1 MARIHIILATYNGE
15 QYLRRQLDS
24 ILQSYED
31 FCLHIFDDGSTDETP
46 DILKEYQTMCPNRI
60 KVNFNEQNLGCTRNF
75 LNGLKTVYEELKLG
89 GGKTVQ
95 SVPGIERLQ
104 DGDFVKEDDKNC
116 KHYFMFCDQ
125 DDIWYPEKLSITQKA
140 MRRLEKKYGSSV
152 PLLVFTDAVVTD
164 ADGEEIAP
172 SFIAQNKLNPYAVST
187 ARILTENKCIG
198 CTSMMNEALVQILT
212 KVPEQARY
220 HDWWMALLATS
231 FGRMSYLNRKTLSYC
246 QHGNNVVGVQK
257 FTSYVKQRLF
267 SLKKQ
272 KEMLLATQQQA
283 TEFLT
288 IYGEVLAEEKQEV
301 IEAFATLS
309 EQSFMR
315 RRINILKYGFFKT
328 GLIRN
333 IGLLF
338 II

>member
-1 MARIHIILATYNGE
+1 MAKLHIILATYNGE
-15 QYLRRQLDS
+15 MYLRRQLDS

-31 FCLHIFDDGSTDETP
+31 FCLHVFDDGSTDATAE
-46 DILKEYQTMCPNRI
+46 ILQEYQTMCPNRI
-60 KVNFNEQNLGCTRNF
+60 KVSINEQNLGCTRNF
-75 LNGLKTVYEELKLG
+75 LNGLKTVYDELQAEG
-89 GGKTVQ
+89 MSAESNKTT
-95 SVPGIERLQ
+95 ER
-104 DGDFVKEDDKNC
+104 
-116 KHYFMFCDQ
+116 HYFMFCDQ
-125 DDIWYPEKLSITQKA
+125 DDIWYPEKLSIAQKA
-140 MRRLEKKYGSSV
+140 MRKLEKKYGSDL

-172 SFIAQNKLNPYAVST
+172 SFIEQNKLNPYAVNT

-198 CTSMMNEALVQILT
+198 CTSMMNAALVQLLT
-212 KVPEQARY
+212 EVPEQARY

-257 FTSYVKQRLF
+257 FASYVKQRLF

-283 TEFLT
+283 AEFLM
-288 IYGEVLAEEKQEV
+288 IYGKALTEEKIKV

-309 EQSFMR
+309 EQSFMQ
-315 RRINILKYGFFKT
+315 RRINVLRYGFFKT

-333 IGLLF
+333 IGLLL

>member
-1 MARIHIILATYNGE
+1 MAKIHIILATYNGE

-31 FCLHIFDDGSTDETP
+31 FCLHIFDDGSTDATAE
-46 DILKEYQTMCPNRI
+46 ILQEYQTMCPNRI
-60 KVNFNEQNLGCTRNF
+60 KVCVNEQNLGCTRNF
-75 LNGLKTVYEELKLG
+75 LSGLKKAYEEVKQELCSL
-89 GGKTVQ
+89 Q
-95 SVPGIERLQ
+95 SGIESTENETAKKS
-104 DGDFVKEDDKNC
+104 GVAGG

-140 MRRLEKKYGSSV
+140 MRRLEKKYGSDI

-164 ADGEEIAP
+164 ANGEEIAP
-172 SFIAQNKLNPYAVST
+172 SFITQNKLNPYAVST

-198 CTSMMNEALVQILT
+198 CTSMMNEELVQLLT
-212 KVPEQARY
+212 EVPDQARY

-283 TEFLT
+283 AEFLA
-288 IYGEVLAEEKQEV
+288 IYGDALTEEKAKV
-301 IEAFATLS
+301 VEAFATLS

-315 RRINILKYGFFKT
+315 RRINVLRYGFFKT
-328 GLIRN
+328 GLVRN
-333 IGLLF
+333 IGLLL

>member
-1 MARIHIILATYNGE
+1 MAKIHIILATYNGE

-31 FCLHIFDDGSTDETP
+31 FCLHIFDDGSTDATAE
-46 DILKEYQTMCPNRI
+46 ILQEYRTMCPNRI
-60 KVNFNEQNLGCTRNF
+60 KVQFNAQNLGCTRNF
-75 LNGLKTVYEELKLG
+75 LNGLKTAYEEIKAEDAMAESG
-89 GGKTVQ
+89 ATDDISGKQ
-95 SVPGIERLQ
+95 HASAR
-104 DGDFVKEDDKNC
+104 
-116 KHYFMFCDQ
+116 HYFMFCDQ

-140 MRRLEKKYGSSV
+140 MRKLEKKYGSDI

-164 ADGEEIAP
+164 ADGKEIAP

-198 CTSMMNEALVQILT
+198 CTSMMNETLVKLLT
-212 KVPEQARY
+212 EVPQAARF

-283 TEFLT
+283 AEFLT
-288 IYGEVLAEEKQEV
+288 IYGDVLTEEKAET
-301 IEAFATLS
+301 IEIFATLS
-309 EQSFMR
+309 EQSFMKR
-315 RRINILKYGFFKT
+315 RVSIIKYGFFKT
-328 GLIRN
+328 GLVRN
-333 IGLLF
+333 IGLLL

>member
-1 MARIHIILATYNGE
+1 MAKIHIILATYNGE

-31 FCLHIFDDGSTDETP
+31 FCLHIFDDRSNDATAE
-46 DILKEYQTMCPNRI
+46 ILQEYQTMCPNRI
-60 KVNFNEQNLGCTRNF
+60 KVSINEQNLGCTRNF
-75 LNGLKTVYEELKLG
+75 LNGLKTAYEEITAEDAMPESSATDG
-89 GGKTVQ
+89 IPGKQ
-95 SVPGIERLQ
+95 HESVR
-104 DGDFVKEDDKNC
+104 
-116 KHYFMFCDQ
+116 HYFMFCDQ

-140 MRRLEKKYGSSV
+140 MRRLEKKYGSNV

-283 TEFLT
+283 AEFLT

>member
-1 MARIHIILATYNGE
+1 MAKIHIILATYNGE

-31 FCLHIFDDGSTDETP
+31 FCLHIFDDGSTDATAE
-46 DILKEYQTMCPNRI
+46 ILQEYQTMCPNRI
-60 KVNFNEQNLGCTRNF
+60 KVQFNAQNLGCTRNF
-75 LNGLKTVYEELKLG
+75 LNGLKTAYEEIKAEDPMPESG
-89 GGKTVQ
+89 ATDDISGKQ
-95 SVPGIERLQ
+95 HASAR
-104 DGDFVKEDDKNC
+104 
-116 KHYFMFCDQ
+116 HYFMFCDQ

-140 MRRLEKKYGSSV
+140 MRKLEKKYGSDI

-164 ADGEEIAP
+164 ADGKEIAP

-198 CTSMMNEALVQILT
+198 CTSMMNETLVKLLT
-212 KVPEQARY
+212 EVPQAARF

-283 TEFLT
+283 AEFLT
-288 IYGEVLAEEKQEV
+288 IYGDVLTEEKAET
-301 IEAFATLS
+301 IEIFATLS
-309 EQSFMR
+309 EQGFMKR
-315 RRINILKYGFFKT
+315 RVSIIKYGFFKT
-328 GLIRN
+328 GLVRN
-333 IGLLF
+333 IGLLL

>member
-1 MARIHIILATYNGE
+1 MKNVLVLMTTYNGE
-15 QYLRRQLDS
+15 KYLRRQLDS

-31 FCLHIFDDGSTDETP
+31 FCLHIFDDGSTDATAE
-46 DILKEYQTMCPNRI
+46 ILQEYQGMCPNRI
-60 KVNFNEQNLGCTRNF
+60 KVCFNDQNFGCTRNF
-75 LNGLKTVYEELKLG
+75 LNGLKTVYEEVTG
-89 GGKTVQ
+89 DDATQ
-95 SVPGIERLQ
+95 SDMTDSVTEKQHVTTGQ
-104 DGDFVKEDDKNC
+104 
-116 KHYFMFCDQ
+116 YFMFCDQ
-125 DDIWYPEKLSITQKA
+125 DDIWYPEKLAITQKA
-140 MRRLEKKYGSSV
+140 MRRLEKKYGSDV
-152 PLLVFTDAVVTD
+152 PFLVFTDAVVTD
-164 ADGEEIAP
+164 ANGEEIAP

-198 CTSMMNEALVQILT
+198 CTSMMNEELVQLLT

-257 FTSYVKQRLF
+257 FSSYVKQRLF

-283 TEFLT
+283 AEFLA
-288 IYGEVLAEEKQEV
+288 IYGEVLTEEKTKV
-301 IEAFATLS
+301 INCFATLS
-309 EQSFMR
+309 EQGFMR
-315 RRINILKYGFFKT
+315 RRINVLRYGFFKT
-328 GLIRN
+328 GPVRN
-333 IGLLF
+333 IGLLL

>member
-1 MARIHIILATYNGE
+1 MAKIHIILATYNGE
-15 QYLRRQLDS
+15 KYLRRQLDS

-31 FCLHIFDDGSTDETP
+31 FCLHVFDDGSSDATAE
-46 DILKEYQTMCPNRI
+46 ILQEYQTMCPNRI
-60 KVNFNEQNLGCTRNF
+60 KVHSNEQNLGCTRNF
-75 LNGLKTVYEELKLG
+75 LNGLKTVYEEVTG
-89 GGKTVQ
+89 DGTAQSDMTDSITGKQ
-95 SVPGIERLQ
+95 HVPT
-104 DGDFVKEDDKNC
+104 

-125 DDIWYPEKLSITQKA
+125 DDIWYSEKLSITQKA
-140 MRRLEKKYGSSV
+140 MRRLEKKYGSDL

-164 ADGEEIAP
+164 ANGEEIAP

-198 CTSMMNEALVQILT
+198 CTSMMNEELVQLLT
-212 KVPEQARY
+212 EVPEQARY

-246 QHGNNVVGVQK
+246 QHGGNVVGVQK
-257 FTSYVKQRLF
+257 FTSYVKNRLL

-272 KEMLLATQQQA
+272 KEMLLATHQQA
-283 TEFLT
+283 AEFLA
-288 IYGEVLAEEKQEV
+288 IYGDVLTEDKTKV

-315 RRINILKYGFFKT
+315 RRINVLRYGFFKT

-333 IGLLF
+333 IGLLL

>member
-1 MARIHIILATYNGE
+1 MAKIHIILATYNGE

-60 KVNFNEQNLGCTRNF
+60 KVSFNEQNLGCTRNF
-75 LNGLKTVYEELKLG
+75 LNGLKTVYDEVKKEAP
-89 GGKTVQ
+89 
-95 SVPGIERLQ
+95 SVGTDEYAER
-104 DGDFVKEDDKNC
+104 
-116 KHYFMFCDQ
+116 HYFMFCDQ

-140 MRRLEKKYGSSV
+140 MRRLEKKYGSDL

-164 ADGEEIAP
+164 ADGKEISP
-172 SFIAQNKLNPYAVST
+172 SFIEQNKLNPYAVST

-198 CTSMMNEALVQILT
+198 CTSMMNEELVCRLT
-212 KVPEQARY
+212 EVPEQARY

-246 QHGNNVVGVQK
+246 QHGGNVVGVQK
-257 FTSYVKQRLF
+257 FTSYVKDRLF

-283 TEFLT
+283 AEFLA
-288 IYGEVLAEEKQEV
+288 IYGDCLPEEKAET
-301 IEAFATLS
+301 IKAFALLS
-309 EQSFMR
+309 EQGFMQ
-315 RRINILKYGFFKT
+315 RRISVIKHGFFKT

-333 IGLLF
+333 IGLLL

>member
-1 MARIHIILATYNGE
+1 MAKIHIILATYNGE
-15 QYLRRQLDS
+15 TYLRRQLDS

-31 FCLHIFDDGSTDETP
+31 FCLHIFDDGSTDATAE
-46 DILKEYQTMCPNRI
+46 ILQEYQTMCPNRI
-60 KVNFNEQNLGCTRNF
+60 KVSINEQNLGCTRNF
-75 LNGLKTVYEELKLG
+75 LNGLKTVYDDVRAKAAA
-89 GGKTVQ
+89 VQ
-95 SVPGIERLQ
+95 SDAAVGATEKQ
-104 DGDFVKEDDKNC
+104 HAVT

-140 MRRLEKKYGSSV
+140 MRRLERKYGSDL
-152 PLLVFTDAVVTD
+152 PLLVFTDAVVTN
-164 ADGEEIAP
+164 AKGEEIAP

-198 CTSMMNEALVQILT
+198 CTSMMNAELVQLLT
-212 KVPEQARY
+212 EVPEQARY

-257 FTSYVKQRLF
+257 FTSYVKQRLLT
-267 SLKKQ
+267 LKKQ
-272 KEMLLATQQQA
+272 KEMLLVTQQQA
-283 TEFLT
+283 AEFLT
-288 IYGEVLAEEKQEV
+288 IYGEILTEEKTKV
-301 IEAFATLS
+301 IETFATLS
-309 EQSFMR
+309 EQSFVR
-315 RRINILKYGFFKT
+315 RRINVLRYGFFKT

-333 IGLLF
+333 IGLIL

>member
-1 MARIHIILATYNGE
+1 MAKIHIILASYNGE

-31 FCLHIFDDGSTDETP
+31 FCLYIFDDGSTDETP

-60 KVNFNEQNLGCTRNF
+60 KVSFNAQNLGCTRNF
-75 LNGLKTVYEELKLG
+75 LNGLKTVYEEVKS
-89 GGKTVQ
+89 
-95 SVPGIERLQ
+95 SVDE
-104 DGDFVKEDDKNC
+104 ET
-116 KHYFMFCDQ
+116 HYFMFCDQ

-140 MRRLEKKYGSSV
+140 MRKLEKKYGSDV

-164 ADGEEIAP
+164 SNGEEIAP
-172 SFIAQNKLNPYAVST
+172 SFIEQNKLNPYAVST

-198 CTSMMNEALVQILT
+198 CTSMMNEELVHLLT
-212 KVPEQARY
+212 EVPEQARY

-257 FTSYVKQRLF
+257 FTSYVKNRLF

-283 TEFLT
+283 AEFLA
-288 IYGEVLAEEKQEV
+288 IYGEILTEDKTKI
-301 IEAFATLS
+301 IEAFATLP

-315 RRINILKYGFFKT
+315 RRINVLRYGFFKT

-333 IGLLF
+333 IGLLL

>member
-1 MARIHIILATYNGE
+1 MAKIHIILATYNGE

-31 FCLHIFDDGSTDETP
+31 FCLHIFDDGSTDATAE
-46 DILKEYQTMCPNRI
+46 ILQEYQTMCPNRI
-60 KVNFNEQNLGCTRNF
+60 KVQFNAQNLGCTRNF
-75 LNGLKTVYEELKLG
+75 LNGLKTAYEEIKAEDAMAESG
-89 GGKTVQ
+89 ATDDISGKQ
-95 SVPGIERLQ
+95 HASAR
-104 DGDFVKEDDKNC
+104 
-116 KHYFMFCDQ
+116 HYFMFCDQ

-140 MRRLEKKYGSSV
+140 MRKLEKKYGSDI

-164 ADGEEIAP
+164 ADGKEIAP

-198 CTSMMNEALVQILT
+198 CTSMMNETLVKLLT
-212 KVPEQARY
+212 EVPQAARF

-283 TEFLT
+283 AEFLT
-288 IYGEVLAEEKQEV
+288 IYGDVLTEEKAET
-301 IEAFATLS
+301 IEIFATLS
-309 EQSFMR
+309 EQSFMKR
-315 RRINILKYGFFKT
+315 RVSIIKYGFFKT
-328 GLIRN
+328 GLVRN
-333 IGLLF
+333 IGLLL

>member
-1 MARIHIILATYNGE
+1 MAKIHIILATYNGE

-31 FCLHIFDDGSTDETP
+31 FCLHIFDDGSTDATAE
-46 DILKEYQTMCPNRI
+46 ILQEYQTMCPNRI
-60 KVNFNEQNLGCTRNF
+60 KISCNAQNLGCTRNF
-75 LNGLKTVYEELKLG
+75 LNGIKTVYDELKTEAVSVEAG
-89 GGKTVQ
+89 Q
-95 SVPGIERLQ
+95 SAER
-104 DGDFVKEDDKNC
+104 
-116 KHYFMFCDQ
+116 HYFMFCDQ

-140 MRRLEKKYGSSV
+140 MRKLEKKYGSDV

-164 ADGEEIAP
+164 ANGEEIAP
-172 SFIAQNKLNPYAVST
+172 SFIEQNKLNPYAVST
-187 ARILTENKCIG
+187 ARVLTENKCIG
-198 CTSMMNEALVQILT
+198 CTSMMNEELVQLLT
-212 KVPEQARY
+212 EVPEQARY

-246 QHGNNVVGVQK
+246 QHGGNVVGVQK
-257 FTSYVKQRLF
+257 FTSYVKNRLL

-283 TEFLT
+283 AEFLA
-288 IYGEVLAEEKQEV
+288 IYGDVLTEDKTKV

-315 RRINILKYGFFKT
+315 RRINVLRYGFFKT

-333 IGLLF
+333 IGLLL

>member
-1 MARIHIILATYNGE
+1 MAKIHIILATYNGE

-31 FCLHIFDDGSTDETP
+31 FCLHIFDDGSTDATAE
-46 DILKEYQTMCPNRI
+46 ILQEYRTMCPNRI
-60 KVNFNEQNLGCTRNF
+60 KVQFNAQNLGCTRNF
-75 LNGLKTVYEELKLG
+75 LNGLKTAYEEIKAEDAMPESGATDDILG
-89 GGKTVQ
+89 KQ
-95 SVPGIERLQ
+95 HAPAR
-104 DGDFVKEDDKNC
+104 
-116 KHYFMFCDQ
+116 HYFMFCDQ

-140 MRRLEKKYGSSV
+140 MRKLEKKYGSDI

-164 ADGEEIAP
+164 ADGKEIAP

-198 CTSMMNEALVQILT
+198 CTSMMNEALVKLLSE
-212 KVPEQARY
+212 VPQAARY

-283 TEFLT
+283 AEFLT
-288 IYGEVLAEEKQEV
+288 IYGDVLTEEKAET
-301 IEAFATLS
+301 IEIFATLS
-309 EQSFMR
+309 EQSFMKR
-315 RRINILKYGFFKT
+315 RVSIIKYGFFKT
-328 GLIRN
+328 GLVRN
-333 IGLLF
+333 IGLLL

>member
-1 MARIHIILATYNGE
+1 MAKIHIILATYNGE

-31 FCLHIFDDGSTDETP
+31 FCLHIFDDGSTDATAE
-46 DILKEYQTMCPNRI
+46 ILQEYQTMCPNRI
-60 KVNFNEQNLGCTRNF
+60 KVWVSEQNLGCTRNF
-75 LNGLKTVYEELKLG
+75 LSGLKKAYEEVKQELCSL
-89 GGKTVQ
+89 Q
-95 SVPGIERLQ
+95 SGIESPENETAKKS
-104 DGDFVKEDDKNC
+104 GVAGG

-140 MRRLEKKYGSSV
+140 MRRLEKKYGSDI

-164 ADGEEIAP
+164 ANGEEIAP

-198 CTSMMNEALVQILT
+198 CTSMMNEELVQLLT
-212 KVPEQARY
+212 EVPDQARY

-257 FTSYVKQRLF
+257 FTAYVKQRLF

-283 TEFLT
+283 AEFLA
-288 IYGEVLAEEKQEV
+288 IYGDALTEEKTKV
-301 IEAFATLS
+301 VEAFATLS

-315 RRINILKYGFFKT
+315 RRINVLRYGFFKT
-328 GLIRN
+328 GLVRN
-333 IGLLF
+333 IGLLL